1 MYPDGWREAPVERP
15 TEALDATTTP
25 GIPQHPATSR
35 PFYRAVIV
43 EPDLAVRSVL
53 EYLLVRE
60 GFRTEA
66 HSEARS
72 AVEGFAEPGPALL
85 LVAAGDGGGLHV
97 VESRDAAV
105 TLSEMPTATRAS
117 PGDPSGAAGIRAFLR
132 KPFGAS
138 DVLRVVRALGGS
150 DGHGR
155 DRTGTT

>member
-15 TEALDATTTP
+15 TEALDGTATP
-25 GIPQHPATSR
+25 GIPQPPAVS
-35 PFYRAVIV
+35 RAVIV
-43 EPDLAVRSVL
+43 EPNPAVRSVL

-66 HSEARS
+66 HAEALF
-72 AVEGFAEPGPALL
+72 AVEGLVEPGPALL

-105 TLSEMPTATRAS
+105 TLAEMSAAARAS
-117 PGDPSGAAGIRAFLR
+117 PGDPSGAAGIRAFLP

-138 DVLRVVRALGGS
+138 DVLRVVRAVGGS